1 MHRMSTKH
9 LMPQYEERALTLPNL
24 PQSKVACVAVNASA
38 GETVK
43 KIRTLGIDV
52 IEIQPDLR
60 LPKPVNSHAD
70 IQLLHVGEN
79 GIFCH
84 RGFKCTG
91 ERMSKFSFT
100 EIADDIGNEYPHD
113 VLLNCTFIGDKLICN
128 SHTVAPEVLQFA
140 DSHGYTL
147 IPVKQG
153 YARCSVCVA
162 DNNAIITDDKS
173 IFTAAQNFLN
183 DVLFISKGSVRLS
196 GYNYGFI
203 GGCCGKLDEK
213 TVAFNGVVES
223 HSDHNAIYDFM
234 ERNHLNMIE
243 LTSQPLTDIGG
254 IIPLTESVEQH
265 L

>member
-1 MHRMSTKH
+1 MSMKH
-9 LMPQYEERALTLPNL
+9 LMPQYNESALTLPNL
-24 PQSKVACVAVNASA
+24 PQKRVTCVAVSALA
-38 GETVK
+38 GETVR

-52 IEIQPDLR
+52 FEIQPDLR

-70 IQLLHVGEN
+70 IQMLHVGKN

-84 RGFKCTG
+84 RGFKRVG
-91 ERMSKFSFT
+91 ERMLKFSFA
-100 EIADDIGNEYPHD
+100 EIAGDIGNEYPRD

-128 SHTVAPEVLQFA
+128 PNTVAPEVLQFA
-140 DSHGYTL
+140 DSCGYTL

-173 IFTAAQNFLN
+173 VFTAAQNFFN
-183 DVLFISKGSVRLS
+183 DVLFISKGSVRLP

-203 GGCCGKLDEK
+203 GGCCGKLDKK

-234 ERNHLNMIE
+234 CRNNLNIFE
-243 LTSQPLTDIGG
+243 LTSEPLTDIGG
-254 IIPLTESVEQH
+254 IIPLTEVAK
-265 L
+265 

>member
-1 MHRMSTKH
+1 MHRMSMKH
-9 LMPQYEERALTLPNL
+9 LTPPCDNKVLMLPNL
-24 PQSKVACVAVNASA
+24 PQSKVTCVAVSASA

-52 IEIQPDLR
+52 VEIQPDLR

-84 RGFKCTG
+84 RGFEHAG
-91 ERMSKFSFT
+91 EHMSKFSFT
-100 EIADDIGNEYPHD
+100 EIAGDIGNEYPHD

-128 SHTVAPEVLQFA
+128 PHTVAPEVLQFA
-140 DSHGYTL
+140 DSHGCTL

-162 DNNAIITDDKS
+162 NNDAIITDDKS
-173 IFTAAQNFLN
+173 VFTAAQNFFN
-183 DVLFISKGSVRLS
+183 DVLFVSKGSVRLY

-203 GGCCGKLDEK
+203 GGCCGKLDKK
-213 TVAFNGVVES
+213 TVAFNGIVES

-234 ERNHLNMIE
+234 ERNNLNIIE

-254 IIPLTESVEQH
+254 IIPLTESR
-265 L
+265 